1 MSSARDSRVQ
11 EIMSVEFI
19 RSFCLS
25 FPHATEKLQWGDVL
39 CFKVGGKIFA
49 LLSLSSVPPR
59 LMFKCE
65 PEIFAELVEQ
75 EDIIPAPYLGRYK
88 WVSLERL
95 DVLPRTDTKDLI
107 AQSYGMVAAKARV
120 GRTKTG
126 RGNTDEIKPTRQK
139 SKSRRACKLKTALLA
154 GAILLNQNQPD
165 VAVLASA
172 PLYFRQLTLMLGCR
186 NNFDNKPRFGRRG
199 SGPNSGRPI

>member
-1 MSSARDSRVQ
+1 
-11 EIMSVEFI
+11 MSVESI

-25 FPHATEKLQWGDVL
+25 FPHASEKLQWGEVL

-88 WVSLERL
+88 WVALERL
-95 DVLPRTDTKDLI
+95 DVLPWTDIENLI
-107 AQSYGMVAAKARV
+107 AQSYEMVAAKARITRTTTARPSTTRTNTTRSRA
-120 GRTKTG
+120 GR
-126 RGNTDEIKPTRQK
+126 RR
-139 SKSRRACKLKTALLA
+139 SKSPRA
-154 GAILLNQNQPD
+154 GE
-165 VAVLASA
+165 
-172 PLYFRQLTLMLGCR
+172 
-186 NNFDNKPRFGRRG
+186 
-199 SGPNSGRPI
+199 